1 MNIINQIKTLLN
13 MEVKLEQMKLADGM
27 TVLEADSFAPEMEV
41 FIVTEDE
48 QKIPLPVSNPEMP
61 YQLEDGRILVVL
73 QEGLIAEVKEMEAEE
88 EEVAETEVEVEVVA
102 EVEAPAASVT
112 PKKTIESVTKES
124 FFSEIEALRAE
135 ITELKSLVEKSKV
148 EEVVELA
155 ETPKPIS
162 FNPENT
168 TKVEGVRYAN
178 GRARSV
184 MDSIY
189 EKLNK

>member
-41 FIVTEDE
+41 FVVTEDE
-48 QKIPLPVSNPEMP
+48 QKIPVPVGEYEM
-61 YQLEDGRILVVL
+61 EDGRILVVMT
-73 QEGLIAEVKEMEAEE
+73 EGLIAEVKEMEAEVE
-88 EEVAETEVEVEVVA
+88 APEAEVEVEVVA
-102 EVEAPAASVT
+102 EVEAPSVSAT

-135 ITELKSLVEKSKV
+135 ITELKALVEKSKV

-168 TKVEGVRYAN
+168 TPVEVTRYAN
-178 GRARSV
+178 GRSRSV

>member
-1 MNIINQIKTLLN
+1 

-41 FIVTEDE
+41 FVVTEDE

-88 EEVAETEVEVEVVA
+88 EEAPEVPVEEEVAA
-102 EVEAPAASVT
+102 EVEAPAAT

-168 TKVEGVRYAN
+168 TPVEVMRYAN
-178 GRARSV
+178 GRSRSV

>member
-27 TVLEADSFAPEMEV
+27 TVLEADSFEAEMEV
-41 FIVTEDE
+41 FVVTEDE
-48 QKIPLPVSNPEMP
+48 QKIPVPVGEYEM
-61 YQLEDGRILVVL
+61 EDGRILVVL
-73 QEGLIAEVKEMEAEE
+73 TEGLIAEIKEMEAEE
-88 EEVAETEVEVEVVA
+88 EEAPEVPVEEEVAA
-102 EVEAPAASVT
+102 EVEAPTASVT

-135 ITELKSLVEKSKV
+135 ITELKALVEKSKV

-155 ETPKPIS
+155 EAPKPIS

-168 TKVEGVRYAN
+168 TPVEVMRYAN
-178 GRARSV
+178 GRSRSV

>member
-27 TVLEADSFAPEMEV
+27 TVLEADSFETGMEV

-61 YQLEDGRILVVL
+61 YQLEDGRILIVL
-73 QEGLIAEVKEMEAEE
+73 EEGLIAEIKEMEAEE
-88 EEVAETEVEVEVVA
+88 EEAPEVPVEEEVAA
-102 EVEAPAASVT
+102 EVEAPSAT

-168 TKVEGVRYAN
+168 TKVEVMRYAN
-178 GRARSV
+178 GRSRSV
-184 MDSIY
+184 IDSIY

>member
-41 FIVTEDE
+41 FVVTEDE
-48 QKIPLPVSNPEMP
+48 QKIPVPVGEYEM
-61 YQLEDGRILVVL
+61 EDGRILVVMT
-73 QEGLIAEVKEMEAEE
+73 EGLIAEVKEMAEE
-88 EEVAETEVEVEVVA
+88 TEAPEAEVAEVPVEA
-102 EVEAPAASVT
+102 EVEAPSAATT

-135 ITELKSLVEKSKV
+135 ITELKALVEKSKV

-168 TKVEGVRYAN
+168 TPVEVTRYAN
-178 GRARSV
+178 GRSRSV

>member
-41 FIVTEDE
+41 FVITEDE
-48 QKIPLPVSNPEMP
+48 QKIPVPVGE
-61 YQLEDGRILVVL
+61 YELEDGRILVVL
-73 QEGLIAEVKEMEAEE
+73 TEGLIAEVKEMAEEVEAPEAEA
-88 EEVAETEVEVEVVA
+88 EVPVEA
-102 EVEAPAASVT
+102 EVEAPSAT

-168 TKVEGVRYAN
+168 TPVEVMRYAN

>member
-41 FIVTEDE
+41 FVVTEDE
-48 QKIPLPVSNPEMP
+48 QKIPVPVGEYEM
-61 YQLEDGRILVVL
+61 EDGRILVVMT
-73 QEGLIAEVKEMEAEE
+73 EGLISEIKEMEAEE
-88 EEVAETEVEVEVVA
+88 EAPEVPVEEEVAA
-102 EVEAPAASVT
+102 EVEAPSVSAT

-135 ITELKSLVEKSKV
+135 ITELKALVEKSKV

-168 TKVEGVRYAN
+168 TPVEVTRYAN
-178 GRARSV
+178 GRSRSV

>member
-1 MNIINQIKTLLN
+1 

-41 FIVTEDE
+41 FVVTEDE
-48 QKIPLPVSNPEMP
+48 QKIPVPVGEYEM
-61 YQLEDGRILVVL
+61 EDGRILVVMT
-73 QEGLIAEVKEMEAEE
+73 EGLISEIKEMV
-88 EEVAETEVEVEVVA
+88 EEVEAPETEVEVEVIA
-102 EVEAPAASVT
+102 EVEAPTAT

-135 ITELKSLVEKSKV
+135 ITELKALVEKSKV

-168 TKVEGVRYAN
+168 TPVEVTRYAN
-178 GRARSV
+178 GRSRSV

>member
-41 FIVTEDE
+41 FVVTEDE
-48 QKIPLPVSNPEMP
+48 QKIPVPVGEYEM
-61 YQLEDGRILVVL
+61 EDGRILVVMT
-73 QEGLIAEVKEMEAEE
+73 EGLISEIKEMV
-88 EEVAETEVEVEVVA
+88 EEVEAPETEVEVEVIA
-102 EVEAPAASVT
+102 EVEAPTAT

-135 ITELKSLVEKSKV
+135 ITELKALVEKSKV

-168 TKVEGVRYAN
+168 TPVEVTRYAN
-178 GRARSV
+178 GRSRSV

>member
-41 FIVTEDE
+41 FVVTEDE
-48 QKIPLPVSNPEMP
+48 QKIPVPVGEYEM
-61 YQLEDGRILVVL
+61 EDGRILIVL
-73 QEGLIAEVKEMEAEE
+73 KEGLIAEVKEMEVKEEEAPEFPVE
-88 EEVAETEVEVEVVA
+88 EEVAA
-102 EVEAPAASVT
+102 EVEAPSVSAT

-135 ITELKSLVEKSKV
+135 ITELKALVEKSKV
-148 EEVVELA
+148 EEVVELT

-168 TKVEGVRYAN
+168 TPVEVTRYAN
-178 GRARSV
+178 GRSRSV

>member
-1 MNIINQIKTLLN
+1 
-13 MEVKLEQMKLADGM
+13 MEVKLEQMKLADGT

-41 FIVTEDE
+41 FVVTEDE
-48 QKIPLPVSNPEMP
+48 QKIPVPVGEYEM
-61 YQLEDGRILVVL
+61 EDGRILVVL
-73 QEGLIAEVKEMEAEE
+73 EEGLIAEVKEMTEEE
-88 EEVAETEVEVEVVA
+88 EEVAEVPVEEEVAA
-102 EVEAPAASVT
+102 EVEAPSAT

-135 ITELKSLVEKSKV
+135 ITELKALVEKSKV

-178 GRARSV
+178 GRSRSV

>member
-13 MEVKLEQMKLADGM
+13 MEVKLEQMKLMDGT

-41 FIVTEDE
+41 FVVTEDE
-48 QKIPLPVSNPEMP
+48 QKIPVPVGE
-61 YQLEDGRILVVL
+61 YELEDGRILVVL

-88 EEVAETEVEVEVVA
+88 EEAPEVPVEEEVAA

>member
-1 MNIINQIKTLLN
+1 

-41 FIVTEDE
+41 FVVTEDE

-61 YQLEDGRILVVL
+61 YELEDGRILVVL
-73 QEGLIAEVKEMEAEE
+73 QEGLIAEVKEMEKEE
-88 EEVAETEVEVEVVA
+88 EEVAETEVEEEVVA
-102 EVEAPAASVT
+102 EVEAPAASAT

-135 ITELKSLVEKSKV
+135 ITELKALVEKSKV

-178 GRARSV
+178 GRSRSV

>member
-1 MNIINQIKTLLN
+1 
-13 MEVKLEQMKLADGM
+13 MEVKLEQMKLADGV
-27 TVLEADSFAPEMEV
+27 TVLEAEAFEMGIEIV
-41 FIVTEDE
+41 IVTEDE

-61 YQLEDGRILVVL
+61 YEMEDGRILIVL
-73 QEGLIAEVKEMEAEE
+73 EEGLISEVKEMEAKEEEAPEVPVE
-88 EEVAETEVEVEVVA
+88 EEVAA
-102 EVEAPAASVT
+102 EVEAPSVSAT

-135 ITELKSLVEKSKV
+135 ITELKALVEKSKV

-168 TKVEGVRYAN
+168 TPVEVTRYAN
-178 GRARSV
+178 GRSRSV

>member
-41 FIVTEDE
+41 FVVTEDE
-48 QKIPLPVSNPEMP
+48 QKIPVPVGEYEM
-61 YQLEDGRILVVL
+61 EDGRILIVL
-73 QEGLIAEVKEMEAEE
+73 EEGLIAEIKEMEAEE
-88 EEVAETEVEVEVVA
+88 EEAPEVPVEEEVAA
-102 EVEAPAASVT
+102 EVEAPSAT

-168 TKVEGVRYAN
+168 TKVEVMRYAN

>member
-1 MNIINQIKTLLN
+1 

-27 TVLEADSFAPEMEV
+27 TVLEADSFEPGMEV

-61 YQLEDGRILVVL
+61 YELEDGRILVVL
-73 QEGLIAEVKEMEAEE
+73 QEGLIAEVKEMEEEEVETPEAVVE
-88 EEVAETEVEVEVVA
+88 EEVAA
-102 EVEAPAASVT
+102 EVEAPTASVT

-135 ITELKSLVEKSKV
+135 ITELKALVEKSKV

-168 TKVEGVRYAN
+168 TPVEVMRYAN
-178 GRARSV
+178 GRSRSV

>member
-41 FIVTEDE
+41 FVVTEDE
-48 QKIPLPVSNPEMP
+48 QKIPVPVGEYEM
-61 YQLEDGRILVVL
+61 EDGRILVVMT
-73 QEGLIAEVKEMEAEE
+73 EGLIAEVKEMEAEE
-88 EEVAETEVEVEVVA
+88 EEVAEVPVEEEVAA
-102 EVEAPAASVT
+102 EVEAPSVSAT

-135 ITELKSLVEKSKV
+135 ITELKALVEKSKV

-168 TKVEGVRYAN
+168 TPVEVTRYAN
-178 GRARSV
+178 GRSRSV

>member
-41 FIVTEDE
+41 FVVTEDE
-48 QKIPLPVSNPEMP
+48 QKIPVPIGEYEM
-61 YQLEDGRILVVL
+61 EDGRILIVMT
-73 QEGLIAEVKEMEAEE
+73 EGLIAEIKEMEAEVE
-88 EEVAETEVEVEVVA
+88 APETEVEVEVVA
-102 EVEAPAASVT
+102 EVEAPSVSAT

-135 ITELKSLVEKSKV
+135 ITELKALVEKSKV

-168 TKVEGVRYAN
+168 TPVEVTRYAN
-178 GRARSV
+178 GRSRSV

>member
-41 FIVTEDE
+41 FVVTEDE
-48 QKIPLPVSNPEMP
+48 QKIPVPVGEYEM
-61 YQLEDGRILVVL
+61 EDGRILVVIA
-73 QEGLIAEVKEMEAEE
+73 EGLIAEIKEVEAEE
-88 EEVAETEVEVEVVA
+88 EAPEVPTEEEVAA
-102 EVEAPAASVT
+102 EVEAPTAT

-135 ITELKSLVEKSKV
+135 ITELKALVEKSKV

-168 TKVEGVRYAN
+168 TPVEVTRYAN
-178 GRARSV
+178 GRSRSV